1 MNLQELAVWIPPLL
15 LAITFHESMHGY
27 VAYRLGD
34 PTAKAMGRLT
44 LNPLAHIDLMGTV
57 IVPIM
62 LFIMRASFLFGW
74 AKPVPVN
81 FFRLRNPKRDMI
93 WVAAAGPLTN
103 LVLAFFSGL
112 LFQLLVFLDPMST
125 QGGMGVL
132 NFFKAMAIVS
142 VKFNVLLALFN
153 MIPIPPLDGGR
164 ILVGVLPREQ
174 AITVSRI
181 EPYGFFIV
189 VGLIMLNPLGI
200 MSVLWRFMAGLTNTF
215 LGF

>member
-1 MNLQELAVWIPPLL
+1 MNLQDLAIWVPPLL
-15 LAITFHESMHGY
+15 LGVTFHEAMHGY

-44 LNPLAHIDLMGTV
+44 LNPLAHVDPVGTL
-57 IVPIM
+57 IIPGL
-62 LFIMRASFLFGW
+62 LFLARSSFLFGW

-103 LVLAFFSGL
+103 LTLAAVSGII
-112 LFQLLVFLDPMST
+112 FQLVVMLDPGIP
-125 QGGMGVL
+125 QGSSGIL
-132 NFFKAMAIVS
+132 DFFKAMAFVS

-153 MIPIPPLDGGR
+153 LIPIPPLDGGR
-164 ILVGVLPREQ
+164 ILVGVLPQEQ

-181 EPYGFFIV
+181 EPYGMFLV
-189 VGLIMLNPLGI
+189 VGLIALNPFGV
-200 MSVLWRFMAGLTNTF
+200 MGVLWHLMDTLTRVF